1 MAIID
6 GNPPLGN
13 WQLRPTKLH
22 AYEALQTMNRCFE
35 ATLLSL
41 ERLEHLG
48 LFRLE
53 FLNAYRVTL
62 EYTRAQANDELIQTL
77 QDLEQ
82 DDAARLERMHDEWN
96 KQNRDPEDVFFHA
109 IERRQEIKEQM
120 RELQSALQRQHPKK
134 KPSRAK

>member
-1 MAIID
+1 MAVID
-6 GNPPLGN
+6 GIPPLGN
-13 WQLRPTKLH
+13 WQLRPSKLH

-62 EYTRAQANDELIQTL
+62 EYTRAQANDELMRTL

-82 DDAARLERMHDEWN
+82 DDTARFERLHDAWE
-96 KQNRDPEDVFFHA
+96 KQNRDPDDIFFHA
-109 IERRQEIKEQM
+109 IERRREIKQQI
-120 RELQSALQRQHPKK
+120 RDLQTALKRQRTKGKK
-134 KPSRAK
+134 RIKR